1 MTKLIKI
8 VLNTVIHSIQENTVL
23 NVLFFRILR
32 RLGDLLV
39 GVHDLLLGG
48 NDLDVPGGAG
58 LSDAVQESVQI
69 VQNCDIFHY

>member
-1 MTKLIKI
+1 M
-8 VLNTVIHSIQENTVL
+8 
-23 NVLFFRILR
+23 LFFRILR